1 MNGAST
7 RTRPS
12 DRKEGISQLAHR
24 PCKSDPKRAW
34 RKQNNG
40 LKSVEVREGRKGER
54 GRVRV
59 GMRASERAEER
70 KSDG

>member
-1 MNGAST
+1 VIEKRGSANWHTGRVSLTQNERGGSKIT
-7 RTRPS
+7 R
-12 DRKEGISQLAHR
+12 
-24 PCKSDPKRAW
+24 
-34 RKQNNG
+34 

>member
-34 RKQNNG
+34 RKQNNEAKERRSEG
-40 LKSVEVREGRKGER
+40 GEKGREGKSESGNESEREGRGKKE
-54 GRVRV
+54 
-59 GMRASERAEER
+59 
-70 KSDG
+70 